1 MLLGCTGPECLG
13 MWRVVVVFV
22 VSITGPDW
30 EEAAVARILRPDT
43 GLLTE
48 KEGISPSQVAS
59 DPAQIMV

>member
-1 MLLGCTGPECLG
+1 
-13 MWRVVVVFV
+13 MWRVLVVFV

-48 KEGISPSQVAS
+48 KEGSGDRFAVFGISPSQVAS